1 MGFVQQC
8 GWDVCGGFAFGY
20 TAVLVHKA
28 VWIVWRKWSLI
39 AVAANGLSDEK
50 DVEVVVWDWNVWY
63 IYRKEYSHKQYT
75 LGFGWRPGGPGFY
88 INTDYNSDLHGPGGQ
103 IGYDL
108 HEEADSCFA
117 EVIEGHEV
125 IDRMHEKNLDENDE
139 TFTLIESI
147 TFMTHIDF

>member
-1 MGFVQQC
+1 MVFTHKTHYIILAEFMDMGGNDKCSVFLDK
-8 GWDVCGGFAFGY
+8 GIS
-20 TAVLVHKA
+20 T
-28 VWIVWRKWSLI
+28 
-39 AVAANGLSDEK
+39 LSFP
-50 DVEVVVWDWNVWY
+50 
-63 IYRKEYSHKQYT
+63 EYSTEYPHKQYT
-75 LGFGWRPGGPGFY
+75 LGFGGRPGGPGFY
-88 INTDYNSDLHGPGGQ
+88 INTDDNSDLHGPGGQ